1 MILKPAL
8 AAMLASG
15 LVVPEAPKIVF
26 PKPAIIKA
34 ENLEFSKHMLLGM
47 PLTMGMLAGKGAPAV
62 SLINNGVLATNSA
75 DNTTYSFNTYGIG
88 TASSTRRVIAVFYG
102 DNGSATGRTVSSA
115 TLGGVSATI
124 DAQVTHSSGG
134 SGVVAIVS
142 ATVTTGTTATLSVTF
157 SGGMVRA
164 AVWAVAV
171 DNLSGTA
178 ATDTLTTTATDPLTG
193 TIDWLNQGF
202 VIAGAMTNANTT
214 FTWTG
219 VTEQVEGNFESAAA
233 SGGYLFPTSNGTAQT
248 VSSDIASPGV
258 RRAMA
263 VAAYR

>member
-1 MILKPAL
+1 MIVKPAF

-15 LVVPEAPKIVF
+15 LIVPEAPKIVF

-34 ENLEFSKHMLLGM
+34 ENLEFSKHILLGM

-62 SLINNGVLATNSA
+62 SLVNNGVLATSSS
-75 DNTTYSFNTYGIG
+75 DNTTYNFTTYSIG

-102 DNGSATGRTVSSA
+102 DNGSNTGRTVSSA

-134 SGVVAIVS
+134 SAVVAIVS

-157 SGGMVRA
+157 SGGMNRA

-219 VTEQVEGNFESAAA
+219 VTEQVEGNFETASA

-248 VSSDIASPGV
+248 VSSDIASPST